1 MKKRENI
8 SEMTVDQL
16 KEMNGG
22 GFAYDLGRIL
32 RFIGLSGG
40 GHPGALAYA
49 VTDWQV
55 NAMISEDAND

>member
-1 MKKRENI
+1 MKKKENI

-49 VTDWQV
+49 VTDWEV

>member
-1 MKKRENI
+1 MKNRESF
-8 SEMTVDQL
+8 SELTVEQL
-16 KEMNGG
+16 REMNGG
-22 GFAYDLGRIL
+22 GFAYDVGRIL

-49 VTDWQV
+49 VTDWEV

>member
-1 MKKRENI
+1 MKNRENLK
-8 SEMTVDQL
+8 EMTRDQL
-16 KEMNGG
+16 LDMNGG
-22 GFAYDLGRIL
+22 GFAYDVGRIL

-49 VTDWQV
+49 VADWEI